1 MIFANTTKP
10 KGVAAPMKLRHILAD
25 QVKPKVFDFD
35 RNRYKEMNPKRKP
48 GGPITTSQ
56 LGDIAAMKKRAV
68 VAAERDAIRAKRSK
82 MDIVADGA
90 GAAIRARD
98 DETYRVME
106 NAIPAATLN
115 AQVAE
120 VVKKK
125 GGRPKKAK

>member
-1 MIFANTTKP
+1 MILSSDVKP
-10 KGVAAPMKLRHILAD
+10 GAGEAPRKLRHVLAA

-56 LGDIAAMKKRAV
+56 LGDIAAMKKRAAA
-68 VAAERDAIRAKRSK
+68 AAELAAARAK
-82 MDIVADGA
+82 VA
-90 GAAIRARD
+90 
-98 DETYRVME
+98 
-106 NAIPAATLN
+106 PAPAPAPAPMP

-120 VVKKK
+120 IVKNK

>member
-1 MIFANTTKP
+1 MIFASTMKP
-10 KGVAAPMKLRHILAD
+10 KVDDAPVKLRHILAD

-48 GGPITTSQ
+48 GGPLTTSH
-56 LGDIAAMKKRAV
+56 LGDIAAMKKRAE
-68 VAAERDAIRAKRSK
+68 VAAIPDVVRVK
-82 MDIVADGA
+82 
-90 GAAIRARD
+90 AA
-98 DETYRVME
+98 
-106 NAIPAATLN
+106 PAPVP

>member
-1 MIFANTTKP
+1 MIFASTTKP
-10 KGVAAPMKLRHILAD
+10 KDVDAPVKLRHILAD

-56 LGDIAAMKKRAV
+56 LGDIAAMKKRAE
-68 VAAERDAIRAKRSK
+68 VAA
-82 MDIVADGA
+82 
-90 GAAIRARD
+90 
-98 DETYRVME
+98 
-106 NAIPAATLN
+106 IPDVVKANPALAPVP

-125 GGRPKKAK
+125 GGRRKKAK

>member
-1 MIFANTTKP
+1 MIFSSNAKP
-10 KGVAAPMKLRHILAD
+10 KVDDAPVKLRHILAD

-48 GGPITTSQ
+48 GGPLTTSQ
-56 LGDIAAMKKRAV
+56 LGDIAAMKKRAK
-68 VAAERDAIRAKRSK
+68 VAAIPDVVKAK
-82 MDIVADGA
+82 
-90 GAAIRARD
+90 AA
-98 DETYRVME
+98 
-106 NAIPAATLN
+106 PAPAPVP